1 MVTSEG
7 LSLKQ
12 ARRIALA
19 AQGFTDRRPSATIDR
34 RHIRKV
40 IARTSLL
47 QIDSVNVLARAHYL
61 PVFSRLGAYDHKVLD
76 SMVHPH
82 REHFEYWAHEASI
95 VPVSL
100 YPALHWRMLRA
111 QEKFETWGRPARLA
125 QEHPGFI
132 EDVLAEV
139 TARGPL
145 RVAELSM
152 GTPGKGSWWGW
163 SDAKVAVEWLFWIG
177 ELTAHSR
184 GAGFERTYD
193 ISSRVLPASVLAR
206 PMLSE
211 EDGQRE
217 LIRAA
222 ARAHGV
228 ATESDLRDYFRL
240 RPEPSKARVAEL
252 VESGELIPVAVQ
264 GWKPQAYLWH
274 DAAIPRRPVNARA
287 LLVPFDPLIF
297 ERARTERLF
306 GMRYRIE
313 IYVPEPK
320 REYGYYVLPFL
331 LGEDLVARVDL
342 KADRKAGVLVVQSAH
357 LDSAL
362 PDAEISEPL
371 AETLREMAAW
381 LGLSGVVATG
391 KGQLGPA
398 LADTL

>member
-1 MVTSEG
+1 MVLLES
-7 LSLKQ
+7 LSLRQ

-19 AQGFTDRRPSATIDR
+19 AQGFADAKPKGAVDR
-34 RHIRKV
+34 RHLRKV
-40 IARTSLL
+40 MARTSLL
-47 QIDSVNVLARAHYL
+47 QIDSVNVLSRAHYL
-61 PVFSRLGAYDHKVLD
+61 PVFSRIGAYDQKVLD

-82 REHFEYWAHEASI
+82 REHYEYWAHEASI

-100 YPALHWRMLRA
+100 YPALHWRTVRA
-111 QEKFETWGRPARLA
+111 HEKFETWGRPARLA
-125 QEHPGFI
+125 QEHPGYI

-139 TARGPL
+139 VAHGPL
-145 RVAELSM
+145 RVSDLSM

-177 ELTAHSR
+177 EITAHSR
-184 GAGFERTYD
+184 GSGFERIYD
-193 ISSRVLPASVLAR
+193 IPSRVLPAEVLAR

-217 LIRAA
+217 LMRAA

-252 VESGELIPVAVQ
+252 VESGELIPVAVE
-264 GWKPQAYLWH
+264 GWKQSAYLWH
-274 DAAIPRRPVNARA
+274 EAVIPRRAINARA
-287 LLVPFDPLIF
+287 LLVPFDPLVF
-297 ERARTERLF
+297 ERSRTERLF

-313 IYVPEPK
+313 IYTPEPK

-331 LGEDLVARVDL
+331 LGEELVARVDL
-342 KADRKAGVLVVQSAH
+342 KADRKAGVLIAQSAH

-362 PDAEISEPL
+362 PPGEIAEPL
-371 AETLREMAAW
+371 VQTLREMAAW

-391 KGQLGPA
+391 KGELGPA